1 MAERLIERIAAGDL
15 RAVSQLS
22 SLVAAATTDE
32 RAPWLNA
39 VARSAAA
46 DNPSSLQA
54 LLQLIDDHR
63 LDRSAIRRIL
73 LDNDQAE
80 DAHQDVLI
88 AVAQSVGRYR
98 GDAAFTTW
106 LHSVARNIA
115 VDHLRKR
122 RPTTTLDDGID
133 HGTAAMRLSSLI
145 SSRSD
150 LADAVRS
157 LPEPFREAVQLR
169 DLEQRTYR
177 EIVELTGAEMNTVKS
192 RISRG
197 RALVAAQVADDLF
210 APAAPPPS
218 GPATAR

>member
-1 MAERLIERIAAGDL
+1 MAERLIERIADGDH
-15 RAVSQLS
+15 RAVVQLS
-22 SLVAAATTDE
+22 TLVGTSTTEE

-39 VARSAAA
+39 LATSAAG
-46 DNPSSLQA
+46 DNRSSLQA
-54 LLQLIDDHR
+54 LLQLVDDHR
-63 LDRSAIRRIL
+63 LDRAAIRRIL

-88 AVAQSVGRYR
+88 AVAQSIGRYR

-106 LHSVARNIA
+106 LHAVARNIA

-122 RPTTTLDDGID
+122 KPTATLNDEVD

-157 LPEPFREAVQLR
+157 LPEPFKEAVQLR

-192 RISRG
+192 RINRG
-197 RALVAAQVADDLF
+197 RALVAAQMADDLF
-210 APAAPPPS
+210 ADVDQ
-218 GPATAR
+218 R

>member
-1 MAERLIERIAAGDL
+1 MTDRLIERIAAGDH
-15 RAVSQLS
+15 RAVAQLS
-22 SLVAAATTDE
+22 TRIAATGADE
-32 RAPWLNA
+32 RRPWLDA
-39 VARSAAA
+39 LARSAAA
-46 DNPSSLQA
+46 ENPSSLQA

-63 LDRSAIRRIL
+63 LDRAAIRRIL

-88 AVAQSVGRYR
+88 AVAQSIGRYR
-98 GDAAFTTW
+98 GNAAFTTW
-106 LHSVARNIA
+106 LHAVARNIA

-122 RPTTTLDDGID
+122 KPTAVLNDEVD
-133 HGTAAMRLSSLI
+133 HGTAALRLSSLI
-145 SSRSD
+145 STRSD

-157 LPEPFREAVQLR
+157 LPEPFRQAVQLR

-210 APAAPPPS
+210 APAPGPAS
-218 GPATAR
+218 GPSSLP